1 MQYST
6 RMHKKKNMTKISIT
20 WPESKISYNY
30 KNKYFVKSYY
40 H

>member
-6 RMHKKKNMTKISIT
+6 RMHKNNMTKISIT
-20 WPESKISYNY
+20 WPESKRSYNY